1 MHRNGKPIRNLMHI
15 DDTDSDSEDSDDDEP
30 EESRP
35 PIMKRTKRRASIC
48 AEKMCPIKI
57 DSEQIKKIPKSKEQ
71 ADRIM
76 EILKNHVL
84 FEHLD
89 ELEANSV
96 QDAMFL
102 VEYNRGDEIIK
113 QGDDG
118 DNFYIVES
126 GVVEIFI
133 ASEKADCPELV
144 ATCSEGDAFGELAIM
159 YNEPRKATCV
169 ASGDVKLWALDRV
182 SYKVILMQTAMTK
195 RNQYK
200 SFLQNVP
207 ILSQLTEYEVL
218 TIVDALREE
227 SFVDG
232 AFICNEGEEGD
243 QFYIIKDGTA
253 ICSKA
258 SHDGVSKQVA
268 SLVTGSYFGEVSSH
282 ML

>member
-1 MHRNGKPIRNLMHI
+1 
-15 DDTDSDSEDSDDDEP
+15 
-30 EESRP
+30 
-35 PIMKRTKRRASIC
+35 
-48 AEKMCPIKI
+48 MCPIKI
-57 DSEQIKKIPKSKEQ
+57 DSEQIKKIPKSKEE

-76 EILKNHVL
+76 DILNNHVL

-89 ELEANSV
+89 EVEAKRV

-102 VEYNRGDEIIK
+102 VEHKIGNEIIK

-126 GVVEIFI
+126 GFVEIFI
-133 ASEKADCPELV
+133 TSESSDHPELV
-144 ATCSEGDAFGELAIM
+144 ATCRDGDAFGELAIM
-159 YNEPRKATCV
+159 YNEPRKATCI

-207 ILSQLTEYEVL
+207 IFSQLIEYEVL

-227 SFVDG
+227 KFVDG
-232 AFICNEGEEGD
+232 EFICNEGEDGD
-243 QFYIIKDGTA
+243 RFYVIKDGTA
-253 ICSKA
+253 ICSKE
-258 SHDGVSKQVA
+258 SPDGVSKEVA
-268 SLVTGSYFGEVSSH
+268 SLETGSYFGEVSSH
-282 ML
+282 AD